1 MMRYRTQQKG
11 IEMEFVTIGGHS
23 VTKEWADAQTSTAED
38 AAHALQIAEENV
50 ARGYF
55 PAGHANEAAFI
66 RAKYP
71 SI

>member
-1 MMRYRTQQKG
+1 M
-11 IEMEFVTIGGHS
+11 EVEFVTIGGHT
-23 VTKEWADAQTSTAED
+23 VTKDWADAQTNTAAS
-38 AAHALQIAEENV
+38 AANALRVAEENV

-71 SI
+71 DL